1 MPVRESDDSNVDD
14 GGESDDN
21 NDERDKDW
29 YQSFG
34 RVSLLLLM
42 LSLLLSLLLLSLL
55 DNDDRS
61 NEFNVSLLKDSDFV
75 EAIPM
80 LVVLLAVEVVVAA
93 AAAEVDSSMFVSFSL
108 FSLAKRQ
115 PTLRWLQRCPQNIRL
130 VAGNGFGSDW

>member
-1 MPVRESDDSNVDD
+1 LVPIIRTCVTTSTNAIIIIVITTTFTVGQR
-14 GGESDDN
+14 
-21 NDERDKDW
+21 
-29 YQSFG
+29 
-34 RVSLLLLM
+34 
-42 LSLLLSLLLLSLL
+42 
-55 DNDDRS
+55 RS

-80 LVVLLAVEVVVAA
+80 LVVLLAVEVVVVVVVA